1 MPCRMRALLR
11 VGRPGS
17 RRNREERADY
27 PDRWTSSGDARAVWG
42 TYMITSVD
50 KATVRESVRHGRFVD
65 VQKQVDGK

>member
-1 MPCRMRALLR
+1 MEKDVQMTRIG
-11 VGRPGS
+11 VS
-17 RRNREERADY
+17 
-27 PDRWTSSGDARAVWG
+27 SSGETRAAWG